1 MSGERIARRR
11 VKAGE
16 IMGAEKRREYSADG
30 GGRSELH
37 AEGLSVGYGEKTV
50 LRDLALTV
58 RPGEITALIG
68 PNGAGKS
75 TLLKTIV
82 RQLPPLRG
90 TVYLGEEALSALKAE
105 EAARRMSVI
114 LTERPKAE
122 LMTCFDVAAMG
133 RYPYTG
139 QLGILSEKDRE
150 KVLEALRL
158 VGMEEIRDR
167 EFSKVSDGQRQL
179 VMLSRA
185 ICQEPEVLVMDEPT
199 SYLDIR
205 HKIAF
210 LTVLRKLATEWKIA
224 VLVSLH
230 ELELAARAADTVIC
244 VRDGRADRVGKP
256 AEILTEAYIE
266 TLYGMKPGSYRAF
279 FGRRDD
285 SAEEQDAGVKNPG
298 SGAGY
303 QFTQNRACEYFP
315 CHKGVPETEFNCLF
329 CYCPLYALGEKCGG
343 GFKYLP
349 SGVKDCTD
357 CVFPHKKENY
367 RAVLARYPEIAAL
380 AARKGTAG
388 TDVNAGRQEGEREC

>member
-1 MSGERIARRR
+1 MSGERIARRQ

-16 IMGAEKRREYSADG
+16 IMGAEKRKEYSADG
-30 GGRSELH
+30 SGRSGLH
-37 AEGLSVGYGEKTV
+37 AEALSVGYGEKTV
-50 LRDLALTV
+50 LEDLTLTV

-210 LTVLRKLATEWKIA
+210 LTVLRRLAEERNIA

-244 VRDGRADRVGKP
+244 VRDGRADRIGKP

-266 TLYGMKPGSYRAF
+266 TLYGMEPGSYRAF
-279 FGRRDD
+279 FGGGDD
-285 SAEEQDAGVKNPG
+285 SAEEQDAGGKNPG
-298 SGAGY
+298 GAAGY

-315 CHKGVPETEFNCLF
+315 CHKGVPETGFNCLF
-329 CYCPLYALGEKCGG
+329 CYCPLYALGENCGG

-357 CVFPHKKENY
+357 CTFPHKKENY

-380 AARKGTAG
+380 AARKAG
-388 TDVNAGRQEGEREC
+388 PC